1 MSEQIGGFFVFAG
14 LAAFVAGLL
23 WGAFRGI
30 GVVLRRREIRRMLAP
45 VMLVGV
51 GLVVGAAPL
60 AAQRVY
66 LAVVGLGPRERV
78 LAEGRALTLTGW
90 DRGDYS
96 IVAARPDVAILEMGN
111 ADVGDETLDLLA
123 DLPQLRELTL
133 NDSAITDAGLAKLS
147 RLPRL
152 ETLRIAR
159 TQVTPE
165 GVRRFLD
172 APPPQLRQID
182 VSGNDVPTAIL
193 RRWKNASG
201 DAGRERRYVN

>member
-1 MSEQIGGFFVFAG
+1 MGEQIGAFFVFAG
-14 LAAFVAGLL
+14 LATSMAGLL

-30 GVVLRRREIRRMLAP
+30 GVILRRRDFRRMLAP
-45 VMLVGV
+45 VVLVGI
-51 GLVVGAAPL
+51 GLLVGAVPL

-66 LAVVGLGPRERV
+66 LALVGLGPRQRV
-78 LAEGRALTLTGW
+78 LAEGRVLNLTGW

-96 IVAARPDVAILEMGN
+96 LIAMRPDVAILEIGN
-111 ADVGDETLDLLA
+111 ADVDDDTLDLLA
-123 DLPQLRELTL
+123 ALPQLRELTL
-133 NDSAITDAGLAKLS
+133 NDSAITDTGLAKLS
-147 RLPRL
+147 RLPKL

-159 TQVTPE
+159 TQVTSE

-201 DAGRERRYVN
+201 DTGGERRYVN